1 LSKQVFYKKAVYQ
14 EGKIMKIGLVMAVV
28 CCLTFPSSVF
38 AAIVYSGPQNV
49 VVRLGQPADFDM
61 MGSAGSW
68 DNYMVTLQNFPLGWP
83 EWTLDISAL
92 GPASGIAVAPA
103 PHLPVRNFASGEEIG
118 PGAVYTYGGYLWD
131 DIGGYNFGPSGG
143 YIGLMMVAPSTDTH
157 YGWLH
162 MAGMENV
169 AEKEM
174 AVTFDGWAYETEPR
188 MPIDAGAE
196 EIRDEI
202 IPSPG
207 ALLLGGMGVGIVSWL
222 RRRRTL

>member
-1 LSKQVFYKKAVYQ
+1 
-14 EGKIMKIGLVMAVV
+14 MKIGLVLAVV
-28 CCLTFPSSVF
+28 CCLAFPCSGL

-49 VVRLGQPADFDM
+49 VVRLGQPADFDIV
-61 MGSAGSW
+61 GDAGNW
-68 DNYMVTLQNFPLGWP
+68 DNYTVTLQNFPLGWP
-83 EWTLDISAL
+83 EWTLDINPLGSA
-92 GPASGIAVAPA
+92 SRVAVSPA

-118 PGAVYTYGGYLWD
+118 PAALYNYGGYLWD

-143 YIGLMMVAPSTDTH
+143 YIGLMMVAPSTDIH

-162 MAGMENV
+162 MAGMEDV
-169 AEKEM
+169 AQQAM

-188 MPIDAGAE
+188 MPIDAGADD
-196 EIRDEI
+196 IRVEI

-222 RRRRTL
+222 RRRKTL